1 VQGARA
7 IDQHCSPGQIKP
19 LPLQFSAQGVIGT
32 AIPNLQALDPA
43 SQLSPQG
50 ENAAEGAA
58 TVVDEDH
65 KL

>member
-7 IDQHCSPGQIKP
+7 IDQHRSPGQVKP
-19 LPLQFSAQGVIGT
+19 LPLQFSPQGVIGA
-32 AIPNLQALDPA
+32 AIANLQTLDPA
-43 SQLSPQG
+43 SQFSPQG